1 MTEVAVTLG
10 TPCKECGRHLA
21 GVTQDKRTDLAEVL
35 TCMIGARLVSFSFV
49 ALSFTPSMYK
59 AYRSSF
65 NPTTMKTGA
74 LPGQYVRLAMVTLK
88 LFHPGKSY
96 SLY

>member
-35 TCMIGARLVSFSFV
+35 TCMIGDRCTIHHGRVRFLAHAPQAEARELCPTSFAVQCRIHGRRLV
-49 ALSFTPSMYK
+49 K
-59 AYRSSF
+59 AFFY
-65 NPTTMKTGA
+65 
-74 LPGQYVRLAMVTLK
+74 
-88 LFHPGKSY
+88 
-96 SLY
+96 